1 MMINGAATRKTR
13 GFVWALEPG
22 ALRGTWCADFIR
34 ASGHRTA
41 HKGRT
46 YDRIPHRSRSPRL
59 TLESKGPST
68 HDSALLTVFARR
80 YCASA
85 DAQPR
90 AIVEP
95 RFAKHGMPT
104 FRRRRSLNRCTVATH
119 HSPTDSGDAEPLH
132 RRTWMQRF
140 ADPPN
145 SALTNDCNDCNGAT
159 VRKPEGAGESPAD
172 GEYGGGLPRNE
183 TERRAEQEEDE
194 YPRDPSCSICE
205 FATHR
210 CRWPRVLVRLD
221 SAFKI
226 RS

>member
-104 FRRRRSLNRCTVATH
+104 FRRRRSLNRCTGAIHAHQRIPEMPNRCSGERVQRFLTH
-119 HSPTDSGDAEPLH
+119 RTPYSPTIA
-132 RRTWMQRF
+132 TIATVQRF
-140 ADPPN
+140 AN
-145 SALTNDCNDCNGAT
+145 RRG
-159 VRKPEGAGESPAD
+159 R
-172 GEYGGGLPRNE
+172 
-183 TERRAEQEEDE
+183 ERA
-194 YPRDPSCSICE
+194 
-205 FATHR
+205 
-210 CRWPRVLVRLD
+210 
-221 SAFKI
+221 
-226 RS
+226 